1 LVLPSGVLKSQL
13 AGRIVKEN
21 GKNFFEESRNR
32 ILEGKKTKPLL
43 QSCQVLQVQTRRQGQ
58 SFEDFRRKAMSVD
71 YEQIKA

>member
-21 GKNFFEESRNR
+21 GKNFLEESRNR